1 MNHHPDSLFYFIFV
15 FLLLLL
21 IIPLVYISNDIPLP
35 SYPSTTPPPH
45 HPTSTPFPYP
55 FLYEGA
61 PSPTYP
67 LPPYYYSIPLCWGIK
82 PPQDQGPPLPLLS
95 DKAILCYICVWSHES
110 LPVHFLV
117 SGLVSGSTGLASQC
131 SSYGIAIPLH
141 SFGPTASFPMGFL
154 SSVDGWL

>member
-1 MNHHPDSLFYFIFV
+1 MISHYLVTHPPLPPP
-15 FLLLLL
+15 
-21 IIPLVYISNDIPLP
+21 IIPHPLP
-35 SYPSTTPPPH
+35 SPTLSFMRVLPHPPTLS
-45 HPTSTPFPYP
+45 HPTT
-55 FLYEGA
+55 
-61 PSPTYP
+61 
-67 LPPYYYSIPLCWGIK
+67 ILCWGIK

>member
-1 MNHHPDSLFYFIFV
+1 MISHYLVTHPPLPPP
-15 FLLLLL
+15 
-21 IIPLVYISNDIPLP
+21 IIPPPLP
-35 SYPSTTPPPH
+35 SPTHYVMRVLPPH
-45 HPTSTPFPYP
+45 HS
-55 FLYEGA
+55 
-61 PSPTYP
+61 
-67 LPPYYYSIPLCWGIK
+67 SIPLCWGIE

-95 DKAILCYICVWSHES
+95 DKAILCYICIWSHES
-110 LPVHFLV
+110 LPIHFLV